1 VRRVKVATTKVL
13 KTEGIRVVALEA
25 GCLYSL
31 EKLIVDAFIPTL
43 LLTGKAGVKGYVLFE
58 PVSFEDVLLVP

>member
-1 VRRVKVATTKVL
+1 VRRVKVAITKVL
-13 KTEGIRVVALEA
+13 KTEVTRVVAPEL

-43 LLTGKAGVKGYVLFE
+43 LLTG
-58 PVSFEDVLLVP
+58 